1 MNQVIIGVG
10 SNIEPD
16 KNICLA
22 RDIIKANF
30 YWLSETL
37 PIKTKAIGDA
47 NAADYLNCCYFI
59 ETKLKRSELK
69 KELVD
74 IEDQLGRIR
83 NTDITQSRT
92 IDLDI
97 VIWNKKV
104 VDEDFYSRD
113 FLRKA
118 VLELLPELNYP
129 DRPIR

>member
-1 MNQVIIGVG
+1 LNQVIIGVG

-22 RDIIKANF
+22 RDIIKATF

-37 PIKTKAIGDA
+37 PVKTKAIGDVKA
-47 NAADYLNCCYFI
+47 PDYLNCCYFI
-59 ETKLKRSELK
+59 ETKLQKAELK
-69 KELVD
+69 NKLVD
-74 IEDQLGRIR
+74 IENQLGRIR
-83 NTDITQSRT
+83 NTGIIQTRS

-97 VIWNKKV
+97 VVWNEKV

-118 VLELLPELNYP
+118 VLELLPELNY
-129 DRPIR
+129 

>member
-22 RDIIKANF
+22 RDIIKATF

-37 PIKTKAIGDA
+37 PVKTKAIGDVKA
-47 NAADYLNCCYFI
+47 PDYLNCCYFI
-59 ETKLKRSELK
+59 ETKLQKAELK
-69 KELVD
+69 NKLVD
-74 IEDQLGRIR
+74 IENQLGRIR
-83 NTDITQSRT
+83 NTGIIQPRS

-97 VIWNKKV
+97 VVWNEKV

-118 VLELLPELNYP
+118 VLELLPELKY
-129 DRPIR
+129 

>member
-37 PIKTKAIGDA
+37 PVKTKAIG
-47 NAADYLNCCYFI
+47 NTEAADYFNCCYFI
-59 ETKLKRSELK
+59 ETKLQISELK
-69 KELVD
+69 NKLVD
-74 IEDQLGRIR
+74 IENQLGRIR
-83 NTDITQSRT
+83 NTEIIQPRS

-97 VIWNKKV
+97 VIWNRKV

-118 VLELLPELNYP
+118 VLELLPELKY
-129 DRPIR
+129 

>member
-1 MNQVIIGVG
+1 LNQVIIGVG

-22 RDIIKANF
+22 REIIKANF
-30 YWLSETL
+30 NWLSET
-37 PIKTKAIGDA
+37 PPVKTKAIGDVKA
-47 NAADYLNCCYFI
+47 PDYLNCCYFI
-59 ETKLKRSELK
+59 ETKLQRSELK
-69 KELVD
+69 KKLVN
-74 IEDQLGRIR
+74 IENQLGRIR
-83 NTDITQSRT
+83 NTGIIQPRS

-118 VLELLPELNYP
+118 VLELLPELNY
-129 DRPIR
+129 

>member
-16 KNICLA
+16 KNICLV
-22 RDIIKANF
+22 REIIKANF
-30 YWLSETL
+30 NWLSET
-37 PIKTKAIGDA
+37 PPVKTKAIGDVKA
-47 NAADYLNCCYFI
+47 PDYLNCCYFI
-59 ETKLKRSELK
+59 ETKLQRSELK
-69 KELVD
+69 KKLIA

-83 NTDITQSRT
+83 NTEIIQTRS

-97 VIWNKKV
+97 IVWNEKV

-118 VLELLPELNYP
+118 VLELLPELKY
-129 DRPIR
+129 

>member
-22 RDIIKANF
+22 REIIKANF
-30 YWLSETL
+30 NWLSET
-37 PIKTKAIGDA
+37 PPVKTKAIGDVKA
-47 NAADYLNCCYFI
+47 PDYLNCCYFI
-59 ETKLKRSELK
+59 ETKLQKSELK
-69 KELVD
+69 KKLVD
-74 IEDQLGRIR
+74 IENQLGRIR
-83 NTDITQSRT
+83 NTGIIQPRS

-118 VLELLPELNYP
+118 VLELLPELNY
-129 DRPIR
+129 

>member
-22 RDIIKANF
+22 REIIKENF
-30 YWLSETL
+30 YWLSETQ
-37 PIKTKAIGDA
+37 PVKTKAIGDFKA
-47 NAADYLNCCYFI
+47 PDYLNCCYFI
-59 ETKLKRSELK
+59 ETKLQRSELK
-69 KELVD
+69 KKLVN
-74 IEDQLGRIR
+74 IENQLGRIR
-83 NTDITQSRT
+83 NTGIIQPRS

-118 VLELLPELNYP
+118 VLELLPELNY
-129 DRPIR
+129 

>member
-22 RDIIKANF
+22 REIIKANF
-30 YWLSETL
+30 NWLSET
-37 PIKTKAIGDA
+37 PPVKTKAIGDVKTP
-47 NAADYLNCCYFI
+47 DYLNCCYFI
-59 ETKLKRSELK
+59 ETKLQRSELK
-69 KELVD
+69 KKLVN
-74 IEDQLGRIR
+74 IENQLGRIR
-83 NTDITQSRT
+83 NTGIIQPRS

-118 VLELLPELNYP
+118 VLELLPELNY
-129 DRPIR
+129 

>member
-22 RDIIKANF
+22 REIIKANF
-30 YWLSETL
+30 NWLSET
-37 PIKTKAIGDA
+37 PPVKTKAIGDVKA
-47 NAADYLNCCYFI
+47 PDYLNCCYFI
-59 ETKLKRSELK
+59 ETKLQRSELK
-69 KELVD
+69 KKLVN
-74 IEDQLGRIR
+74 IENQLGRIR
-83 NTDITQSRT
+83 NTGIIQPRS

-118 VLELLPELNYP
+118 VLELLPELNY
-129 DRPIR
+129 

>member
-1 MNQVIIGVG
+1 LNQVIIGVG

-22 RDIIKANF
+22 RDIIKENF

-37 PIKTKAIGDA
+37 PVKTKAIGNTEA
-47 NAADYLNCCYFI
+47 VDYLNCCYFI
-59 ETKLKRSELK
+59 ETKLQISELK
-69 KELVD
+69 KKLVD
-74 IEDQLGRIR
+74 IENQLGRIR
-83 NTDITQSRT
+83 NTEIIQPRS

-97 VIWNKKV
+97 VIWNEKV

-118 VLELLPELNYP
+118 VLELLPELKY
-129 DRPIR
+129 